1 MTMTITPDA
10 LIRQWFEQLWNQ
22 GNEATIDALMS
33 PDALIHGLP
42 SPDGQAIRG
51 GAGFKPF
58 YQAFR
63 SAFPGIAV
71 EVQQVVTQGA
81 KAVAYL
87 RVTGAHTGSGLD
99 IPATGR
105 RIEIYGFA
113 MCLVAEGQVVE
124 AWNCFDFLGM
134 YKQLEQRGMDSP
146 PEAVSDLISTRR
158 NSELRL

>member
-1 MTMTITPDA
+1 MPATPDSVLRA
-10 LIRQWFEQLWNQ
+10 WFDGLWNR
-22 GNEATIDALMS
+22 GDEDTINRLMH
-33 PDALIHGLP
+33 PDGLIHGLP
-42 SPDGQAIRG
+42 TPDGQPIRG
-51 GAGFKPF
+51 RQNFKPC

-134 YKQLEQRGMDSP
+134 YKQLGADLAMP
-146 PEAVSDLISTRR
+146 PTRTAG
-158 NSELRL
+158 